1 MLTEKEKKGENDR
14 LHMKKKRNHLYFKKK
29 NLVSFLKK
37 KHYEIKSKYFSIPII
52 IHKYI
57 PIQQIPTQKSTSPM

>member
-14 LHMKKKRNHLYFKKK
+14 LHMKKKETTYISKKK
-29 NLVSFLKK
+29 SSLFFEK
-37 KHYEIKSKYFSIPII
+37 KHYKIKSKYFSIPII

-57 PIQQIPTQKSTSPM
+57 PIQQIPT